1 MAFTKRRIPLPGL
14 YPGVAHELTVFQ
26 FGTSDRGR
34 SLYLQA
40 GLHAD
45 EHPGLLVLQHLLERL
60 KELDDRDGIDGLITI
75 VPFANPIGMSQRVFD
90 SVLGRFDLG
99 NGENF
104 NRNFPSFDALV
115 SQQIGAGIERSAADW
130 KACFVS
136 HLDSLNPTTP
146 TATMKWHL
154 TRLAVQHDIVLDLH
168 CDIDCVSHLYAS
180 HAQADQA
187 VRLAGALR
195 VPVVLLEPDGAGGQ
209 AFDNVYSSAW
219 RQLELNGAIAS
230 GQRGFSATVELRG
243 KADIDDRLAK
253 ADAAGLLEFMA
264 QEGIVDERA
273 LARRDAHPTLTRTY
287 PLAAASHV
295 PCPVAGLVV
304 YKKAPGDTVSEGEVI
319 AEVVHL
325 DGIGERTP
333 VHSDCAG
340 TLVIRQ
346 APGLVRPGQRLALIA
361 SHTRSPSWDGSRPLL
376 DA

>member
-1 MAFTKRRIPLPGL
+1 MAFSKRTIPLPGL
-14 YPGVAHELTVFQ
+14 YPGVVHELTVFQ
-26 FGTSDRGR
+26 FGASNTSR
-34 SLYLQA
+34 SIYLQA

-45 EHPGLLVLQHLLERL
+45 ENPGLLVLQHLLERL

-115 SQQIGAGIERSAADW
+115 SQQVSAEIERSAADW

-136 HLDSLNPTTP
+136 HLDSLKPTTA

-154 TRLAVQHDIVLDLH
+154 TRLAIQHDIVLDLH

-180 HAQADQA
+180 QAQEDQA
-187 VRLAGALR
+187 VRLAGALK

-243 KADIDDRLAK
+243 KADIDDPLAK

-264 QEGIVDERA
+264 QEGIVDGHAMDELDAQPRV
-273 LARRDAHPTLTRTY
+273 ARCY
-287 PLAAASHV
+287 PLVAASHV

-304 YKKAPGDTVSEGEVI
+304 YRKRPGDAVDEGEVI

-333 VHSDCAG
+333 VRSDCAG
-340 TLVIRQ
+340 MLVIRQ

-361 SHTRSPSWDGSRPLL
+361 SHMRSPSWDGSQPLL